1 MADDAR
7 YQITPSALQELE
19 AELEKLETVD
29 RKEMAARIKT
39 AREWGD
45 LKENAEYHDAKN
57 DQGHLE
63 TKILRIQDRIRNAIV
78 VEPPAASTGVVTLGS
93 TVVVHDEEKGRD
105 STYLIVTTQEAAPAE
120 GKLGLDSPIA
130 QALVGAAEGDV
141 VEFRAPKGVRHLRV
155 VKLS

>member
-7 YQITPSALQELE
+7 YQITPAALKDLE
-19 AELEKLETVD
+19 AELEQLETVD
-29 RKEMAARIKT
+29 RAEMAARIKT

-78 VEPPAASTGVVTLGS
+78 VEPPPASTGVVTLGS
-93 TVVVHDEEKGRD
+93 TVKVHDEAKGKE
-105 STYLIVTTQEAAPAE
+105 STYKIVTTQEAAPAD
-120 GKLGLDSPIA
+120 GLLGLDSPIA
-130 QALVGAAEGDV
+130 QAIVGASEGDV
-141 VEFRAPKGVRHLRV
+141 VQFRAPKGVRNLKV
-155 VKLS
+155 LSIS